1 MCTEK
6 GCSEVSVRENQPGIL
21 ERKNEHKGKTKST
34 IFAKK
39 ARKGDTRGRR
49 MFHAEGTRREGRS
62 GTFLGA
68 QINSAKKETGAYHK
82 GFVHHCQVHELPCRI
97 TQTLQ
102 GSERI

>member
-39 ARKGDTRGRR
+39 GPQRRYKRK
-49 MFHAEGTRREGRS
+49 E
-62 GTFLGA
+62 
-68 QINSAKKETGAYHK
+68 N
-82 GFVHHCQVHELPCRI
+82 VPCRGNQKGGKVRHI
-97 TQTLQ
+97 F
-102 GSERI
+102 GSPN